1 MIVRVEVLDEVL
13 SELDE
18 DIVELVV
25 EIMSVELEL
34 LGLEEELLGASVEV
48 DVDEV
53 LSELVLLGSEVGPD
67 ELL

>member
-1 MIVRVEVLDEVL
+1 VIVRVEVLDEVL

-34 LGLEEELLGASVEV
+34 LGEEELLGASVEV